1 MTTGVQQ
8 SSLPSPPTDVA
19 LARLAW
25 RVLLNVSV
33 GASMCGILAGCSA
46 VPIQPP
52 YTQEQLKSLCERRSG
67 RWHGGEPMRSFCE
80 YDSRT

>member
-1 MTTGVQQ
+1 MNTSAQQ
-8 SSLPSPPTDVA
+8 SLPPSLPTEVA
-19 LARLAW
+19 LPRLVW

-52 YTQEQLKSLCERRSG
+52 YTHEEIKAICERRSG
-67 RWHGGEPMRSFCE
+67 RWHDGDPMRSFCE
-80 YDSRT
+80 YDSRV